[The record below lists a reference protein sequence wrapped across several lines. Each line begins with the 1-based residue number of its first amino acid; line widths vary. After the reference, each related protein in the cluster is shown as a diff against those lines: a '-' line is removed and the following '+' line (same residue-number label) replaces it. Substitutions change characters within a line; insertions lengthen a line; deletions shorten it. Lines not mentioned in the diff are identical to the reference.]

1 MSKRHKV
8 FISYY
13 HNDDQKYKNELLSL
27 NKSYNFFDDYS
38 VNENDIDDTNKSSEQ
53 IRQIIRDEYI
63 KDATVL
69 ILLCGANTRKRKHI
83 DWEIHAAMYNTDKN
97 PKLGILIINLPTIK
111 QAQRAGSGEDKALLS
126 NNFESWTS
134 VGTREELKQKFQY
147 MPDRIITNF
156 NKNDVKISVV
166 NWSRISQ
173 FPAIASDLIHNAFSR
188 RTTNK
193 YDHSCEMRKNNT

>member
-27 NKSYNFFDDYS
+27 NKRYNFFDDYS
-38 VNENDIDDTNKSSEQ
+38 VDENNIDDTNKSSEQ
-53 IRQIIRDEYI
+53 IRHIIRDEYI

-69 ILLCGANTRKRKHI
+69 ILLCGENTRKRKHI
-83 DWEIHAAMYNTDKN
+83 DWEIHAAMYDTDKN
-97 PKLGILIINLPTIK
+97 PKLGILIINLPTIT
-111 QAQRAGSGEDKALLS
+111 QAQRVGSGEDKALLS
-126 NNFESWTS
+126 NNFESLPS

-166 NWSRISQ
+166 NWAIISQ
-173 FPAIASDLIHNAFSR
+173 SPAIASDLIHNAFSR